1 LDDILLFGI
10 FDRKNVLMIEKEIYI
25 CANILEIVKL
35 GPGPSGGFSTEG
47 KTRLVLKNI
56 AILPQVCTDR

>member
-1 LDDILLFGI
+1 
-10 FDRKNVLMIEKEIYI
+10 MIEKEIYI